1 VPASSPSVHS
11 GWLVLRPPGSKSSSN
26 KRFFL
31 LLPDFV
37 LYSFRSEVDPCALT
51 ATPVPGFSILTGS
64 QLKGDSG
71 CSEKDRDKV
80 IKMYHP
86 PSKRTYYFAGTSAPD
101 VERWAEALQMASRAE
116 IPVGSRDLALHSDN
130 QSTSSTEYENG

>member
-1 VPASSPSVHS
+1 M
-11 GWLVLRPPGSKSSSN
+11 
-26 KRFFL
+26 
-31 LLPDFV
+31 
-37 LYSFRSEVDPCALT
+37 DPCALT
-51 ATPVPGFSILTGS
+51 ATPVPGFNVLTGV

-86 PSKRTYYFAGTSAPD
+86 PSKRTYYFAGTSAKD

-116 IPVGSRDLALHSDN
+116 IPVGSRDLALNSDN

>member
-1 VPASSPSVHS
+1 MPASSPSVHS
-11 GWLVLRPPGSKSSSN
+11 GWLVLRPPGSKSSST

-51 ATPVPGFSILTGS
+51 ATPVPGFTILTGS

-86 PSKRTYYFAGTSAPD
+86 PSKRTYYFAGTSAQD
-101 VERWAEALQMASRAE
+101 VER
-116 IPVGSRDLALHSDN
+116 
-130 QSTSSTEYENG
+130 